1 MVVVEPGAVADAVN
15 VTVAEQDGLQ
25 LAGVNALAVT
35 PVGRTVVMLKVTAV
49 VTPDTRV
56 AEAVSTPLELPP
68 TMVRVAGVTA
78 RLKSKPAGVT
88 TRLKVAVRVTPPPTA
103 WIVIVVVEPGAVA
116 DAVKV
121 TVAEHVGLQ
130 LAGENA
136 LAETPVGNTVVIL
149 KVTAVET
156 PATRVAVA
164 VSIPPAP
171 PLRIVRDAGVA
182 ARLKSNA
189 AGVTTRLNVA
199 VRVTPPPTAWIV
211 MVVVEPGAV
220 ADAVKVTVAE
230 HVGLQLAG
238 VKALAVTPV
247 GRAVVMLKVTAV
259 VARRLK
265 VAVRVPPPP
274 TAWIVIVVVEAGA
287 VADAVKVTVAEH
299 DGLQLAGVNTLAET
313 PVGSTVVILKVTA
326 VVTPAISV
334 AVAVSIPPAEPP
346 TTVRVAGVA
355 ARLKSN
361 AAGVT
366 TRLKVAVLVTPPPT
380 AWIVI
385 VVVEPGAVADAV
397 KVTVAEHVGLQLAGV
412 KVLAVTPDG
421 RTVVILKVTAVVTPA
436 TKVAVAVSTPPAA
449 PPTIVRVA
457 GVAARLKL
465 NAAGV
470 TTRLKVAVRVTP
482 PPTAWMVIVVVEP
495 GAVADAVNVTV
506 AEQVG
511 LQLAGENALAET
523 PVGRTVVMLKVT
535 AVVTPAT
542 RVAVAVSMPPAPPP
556 TIVNVAGVAAR
567 LKSKPAG
574 VTTRLKVAVRVTPPP
589 TA

>member
-68 TMVRVAGVTA
+68 TMVRVAGVAA

-238 VKALAVTPV
+238 VNTLAVTPV
-247 GRAVVMLKVTAV
+247 GSTVVMLKVTAV
-259 VARRLK
+259 VTPATR
-265 VAVRVPPPP
+265 VAVTVSTPPAAPP
-274 TAWIVIVVVEAGA
+274 TI
-287 VADAVKVTVAEH
+287 
-299 DGLQLAGVNTLAET
+299 
-313 PVGSTVVILKVTA
+313 
-326 VVTPAISV
+326 
-334 AVAVSIPPAEPP
+334 
-346 TTVRVAGVA
+346 VRVAGEA
-355 ARLKSN
+355 ARLKSKP
-361 AAGVT
+361 AGVT

-380 AWIVI
+380 A
-385 VVVEPGAVADAV
+385 
-397 KVTVAEHVGLQLAGV
+397 
-412 KVLAVTPDG
+412 
-421 RTVVILKVTAVVTPA
+421 
-436 TKVAVAVSTPPAA
+436 
-449 PPTIVRVA
+449 
-457 GVAARLKL
+457 
-465 NAAGV
+465 
-470 TTRLKVAVRVTP
+470 
-482 PPTAWMVIVVVEP
+482 
-495 GAVADAVNVTV
+495 
-506 AEQVG
+506 
-511 LQLAGENALAET
+511 
-523 PVGRTVVMLKVT
+523 
-535 AVVTPAT
+535 
-542 RVAVAVSMPPAPPP
+542 
-556 TIVNVAGVAAR
+556 
-567 LKSKPAG
+567 
-574 VTTRLKVAVRVTPPP
+574 
-589 TA
+589 

>member
-68 TMVRVAGVTA
+68 TMVRVAGVAA
-78 RLKSKPAGVT
+78 RLKSKP
-88 TRLKVAVRVTPPPTA
+88 
-103 WIVIVVVEPGAVA
+103 
-116 DAVKV
+116 
-121 TVAEHVGLQ
+121 
-130 LAGENA
+130 
-136 LAETPVGNTVVIL
+136 
-149 KVTAVET
+149 
-156 PATRVAVA
+156 
-164 VSIPPAP
+164 
-171 PLRIVRDAGVA
+171 
-182 ARLKSNA
+182 

-238 VKALAVTPV
+238 VNTLAVTPV
-247 GRAVVMLKVTAV
+247 GSTVVMLKVTAV
-259 VARRLK
+259 VTPATRVAVTVSTPPAAPPTIVRVAGEAARLKSKPAGVTTRLK
-265 VAVRVPPPP
+265 VAVRVTPPP
-274 TAWIVIVVVEAGA
+274 TAWIVMVVVEPGA
-287 VADAVKVTVAEH
+287 VATAVKVTVAEH
-299 DGLQLAGVNTLAET
+299 VGVQVAGVNALAVT
-313 PVGSTVVILKVTA
+313 PVGSTVVMLKVTA
-326 VVTPAISV
+326 VVTPATRV
-334 AVAVSIPPAEPP
+334 AVAVSTPPAAPP
-346 TTVRVAGVA
+346 TIVKVAGVA
-355 ARLKSN
+355 ARLKLN

-412 KVLAVTPDG
+412 KALAVTP
-421 RTVVILKVTAVVTPA
+421 
-436 TKVAVAVSTPPAA
+436 
-449 PPTIVRVA
+449 
-457 GVAARLKL
+457 
-465 NAAGV
+465 
-470 TTRLKVAVRVTP
+470 
-482 PPTAWMVIVVVEP
+482 
-495 GAVADAVNVTV
+495 
-506 AEQVG
+506 
-511 LQLAGENALAET
+511 
-523 PVGRTVVMLKVT
+523 VGRAVVMLKVT

-542 RVAVAVSMPPAPPP
+542 RVAVAVSTPPAPPP
-556 TIVNVAGVAAR
+556 TIVSVAGVAAR

-589 TA
+589 TAWIVIVVVEPGA